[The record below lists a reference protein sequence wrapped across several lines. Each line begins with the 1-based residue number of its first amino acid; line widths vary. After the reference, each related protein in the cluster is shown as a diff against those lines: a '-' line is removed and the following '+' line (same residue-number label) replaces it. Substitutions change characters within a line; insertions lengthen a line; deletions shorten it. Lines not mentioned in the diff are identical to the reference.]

1 MRNIAAKR
9 GDFILFGL
17 FMRADALG
25 RWDLVVSATWLGEE
39 KLADLRDLARLLSE
53 ELGEDQ
59 LKQFSRIV
67 ILDTSDPA
75 LNAVLSAIS
84 VEDGEVRVQ
93 QSNFFGLQIEDAL
106 ILRAK
111 RAA

>member
-1 MRNIAAKR
+1 M
-9 GDFILFGL
+9 
-17 FMRADALG
+17 
-25 RWDLVVSATWLGEE
+25 VSATWLGEE

>member
-1 MRNIAAKR
+1 M
-9 GDFILFGL
+9 
-17 FMRADALG
+17 
-25 RWDLVVSATWLGEE
+25 VSATWLEDG
-39 KLADLRDLARLLSE
+39 KLADLRDLAQLLSE
-53 ELGEDQ
+53 EIGEDQ
-59 LKQFSRIV
+59 LKHLSRIV

-93 QSNFFGLQIEDAL
+93 QSNFFGLQIEEAL

>member
-1 MRNIAAKR
+1 M
-9 GDFILFGL
+9 
-17 FMRADALG
+17 
-25 RWDLVVSATWLGEE
+25 VSATWLGEE

-93 QSNFFGLQIEDAL
+93 QSNFFGLQIEEAL